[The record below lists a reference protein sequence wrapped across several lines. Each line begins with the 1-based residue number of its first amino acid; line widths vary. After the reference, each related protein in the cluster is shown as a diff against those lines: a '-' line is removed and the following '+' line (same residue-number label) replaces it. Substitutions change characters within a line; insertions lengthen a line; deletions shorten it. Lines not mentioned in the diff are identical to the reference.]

1 MNSHSLRKSIAWFL
15 IFSFG
20 HAQLV
25 QAASLTLAPT
35 PLAAT
40 TTTVVRP
47 NLMYVLDD
55 SGSMAWDYTPDYI
68 NDAQVTDPTNAGITP
83 PGSSGDRGTATIVGG
98 VITAISATGGNI
110 YSYATPTVLIQGDG
124 INAAAHVTMNAN
136 GTIAS
141 VVMDNG
147 GTGYTAAG
155 TYVTFLGGLK
165 TSGWGMCWGTTGASN
180 QGGAP
185 KDSSVNPACTI
196 RSQMPYSTSKINFQY
211 YDPSVRYLPPIK
223 ADGSSYAAAS
233 ITAAPVSSTGSGS
246 YRDTLTPTAP
256 ATTTNLTSNY
266 EHEIW
271 CSTASPS
278 PAVTAANIATHA
290 QCKENTDT
298 SNNNLYPNATYT
310 FRKTYQGPASY
321 FTMDASEFC
330 TGTDLTNCI
339 TRAQALAAVPAFVV
353 GGVTYNV
360 PSYYRWCSYYNPVS
374 KTFGG
379 CQGRRDLD
387 HYLPNY
393 LGGWISGTG
402 GAAGVQATADLIIG
416 PNPPGLN
423 AAPVAGNILNSVTVG
438 GVDIVGGLTFTSA
451 GGDQNTMATNVCNA
465 IKANTGTTGY
475 ACSVS
480 NNRITIQAAAT
491 GIAANG
497 LPVLAL
503 GPSNPLAANAVGRI
517 NVLPGGATTGL
528 SISSIKIQR
537 AAPDTSEV
545 ELLAAPVT
553 ADGNELSTARRIC
566 NGIVG
571 NAANAGQYTARSG
584 TDGALPAWGTCD
596 APDVAYLQI
605 QRLTQDTTDN
615 NATISV
621 TGPAAATISTGSIQI
636 GSVSGATSISDVT
649 LAGVSIM
656 TAPALSIA
664 DGTQQAAIADSLAA
678 KINGNGGCSASAP
691 GLSDTITI
699 TGCTGALAVV
709 SNSALATATL
719 KVMSTGHTYGANLGT
734 IQVGATTIAPA
745 INSGTITNGTSVS
758 NNATAIR
765 NAIQGGNGTHGF
777 SAAAPTVN
785 GDGSYNIVVT
795 APTGTA
801 NNGLSFTINDGPS
814 DPGGVSAS
822 PTWSFDITG
831 ASSDNKI
838 IDWLQCSAGY
848 MVSTDASTGTT
859 SGCGTN
865 RLGCTTALANGLNGA
880 GINGYSYSCTYDT
893 STQNNQDCVVTGPT
907 GASACTSDLV
917 ITKDAEINIVNES
930 KTGGG
935 PACPGYTAPTWTFRI
950 KEADNKDKKIK
961 SIKCGSTHTILT
973 NTVSTGSNDD
983 ENVRRKK
990 LGSELV
996 ASGTN
1001 GYSYSCTSVNRPI
1014 CTVTGPVAAK
1024 ACTNLSV
1031 NDNESG
1037 IEIDGSNTVS
1047 QTCPGPTFSAVA
1059 TSSTW
1064 QFTIDDATALSKQI
1078 SSITCGGVN
1087 TITTNSVN
1095 SGAAA
1100 ADPVSARIN
1109 NLTTSLMANDIN
1121 SYTVSCTT
1129 ATSTTQSS
1137 TCTVTGPSGAN
1148 ACTAAFSTCPAG
1160 NIRIAHDSTIS
1171 LSGGTAV
1178 ANFGSTEPIKRYCVA
1193 STSDGSSGTTPVDNF
1208 KPYVEGLAT
1217 FSGGAPSQPTNITA
1231 ITSTTVGPI
1240 STSTVNMNG
1249 GAASTNAVPTNAT
1262 GSSPNVLSMD
1272 GGSAPVAGS
1281 NRWTGVGILKRVD
1294 IVNDGRTFNRA
1305 STRTDCVGS
1314 SCSYTEE
1321 MQNFANWY
1329 SYYRTR
1335 MLMMKSATT
1344 LAFNQLDGNYRVG
1357 FDNICQATTAPL
1369 SVDNPVNQFTGANR
1383 SSWWNS
1389 LTGATPACATPLR
1402 AETAKIGQY
1411 FAGKLPISVAK
1422 PDPIEYS
1429 CQQNYMLLVTD
1440 GYWNEGESTAIKKV
1454 DGTDIGNTDN
1464 NSSTAARPYYDG
1476 AQAST
1481 TCPTQNGSTRSA
1493 ASSCRTLADITYHY
1507 YSTDLRTS
1515 ALGNAT
1521 NVALARDVS
1530 TNNVLTT
1537 ADDKNLTQ
1545 HMNFFAM
1552 GLGIEGKLAY
1562 RSDYQTATIGDY
1574 HSILTGAGGVNW
1586 PAVANLDPTGVD
1598 DLWHATVNGRGK
1610 YFSARNVPNV
1620 VAGLREAL
1628 NKIGARVGSAAAAAT
1643 SNLEPVPGDNF
1654 AYVASYQTQ
1663 DWVGDLQS
1671 RSINVSTGDVSP
1683 ETNCAASG
1691 VQKTISGSSGAS
1703 TITVSDATDLVV
1715 GAAVTGTGIA
1725 TGAVVTAISGL
1736 GVTLSQ
1742 ANTGVVSGSGTF
1754 KYGCQWSAQAKLE
1767 ATTWSAR
1774 RIYVKPSSGTSGD
1787 PLRAFTYD
1795 NLSGAER
1802 AYFNPGPD
1810 ACVGAANPVPT
1821 TNLSQYCPLG
1831 GIASVPE
1838 MTTSNLVDFLRG
1850 DRGYEQ
1856 DGELG
1861 HAQVWRNRAR
1871 VLGDIVNTQPIFIKA
1886 PSAGYTDTGYS
1897 AFKTA
1902 QAARKPLVVVSSQDG
1917 MLHAFNAYAGNVT
1930 VNGSAVGPGEEM
1942 WAFAPTEAMQNMKWL
1957 ADANYSHRFLVD
1969 GLIAVGDVD
1978 FGSNDWRTILVGGLG
1993 SGGSS
1998 YYALDI
2004 TDPTNPKYL
2013 WEFTHANLGK
2023 TYSNVAITKLHTGE
2037 WTVMFS
2043 SGYNNTANGGDGGG
2057 HLFAVNPQTGAL
2069 KSGFPIS
2076 NLSGT
2081 SGSPSNLG
2089 KITPWADNPATNN
2102 TTQFVYAG
2110 DTNGDLWR
2118 FDMDPTGTGHTGSA
2132 VFKLA
2137 HLENA
2142 GVPQPITTKPELTRL
2157 QDDVRLIM
2165 VGTGKYLE
2173 VSDLTNTDIQA
2184 VYAIKDTMGAANLG
2198 GASQATWNPTTDTLP
2213 SDPTKPMF
2221 LERKL
2226 ISVDQ
2231 LNDPITHTDS
2241 YGVTSV
2247 HRKIC
2252 AGSTPTVTSS
2262 GSPPNLTYTCTGVDG
2277 TTLDY
2282 AVHGGWYARLS
2293 DAGERINVDPRI
2305 VSGTLIFASNVPA
2318 ADACTVGGNAW
2329 FTAVDAAT
2337 GLAIEEFASTK
2348 VSGALVVGLTVIR
2361 LSTGEYKAIATRS
2374 DYKQE
2379 TLSVPVAAAAAVS
2392 NTFQSKRGL
2401 WREFEAY

>member
-25 QAASLTLAPT
+25 QAASLALAPT

-47 NLMYVLDD
+47 NLVYVLDD

-68 NDAQVTDPTNAGITP
+68 NDNPITDPTNPLYGP
-83 PGSSGDRGTATIVGG
+83 NGSSGDIGNKTIVGG
-98 VITAISATGGNI
+98 VITAISAVGGNV
-110 YSYATPTVLIQGDG
+110 YQHATPTVLIQGDG

-136 GTIAS
+136 RTIAS
-141 VVMDNG
+141 VVIDNG

-165 TSGWGMCWGTTGASN
+165 TSGWGMCWGTTTT
-180 QGGAP
+180 GGPP
-185 KDSSVNPACTI
+185 KDSSANPACTA
-196 RSQMPYSTSKINFQY
+196 RPQMPYSTSRINYQY
-211 YDPSVRYLPPIK
+211 YDPAVRYLPPIK

-233 ITAAPVSSTGSGS
+233 ITLAPVSSTGSGA
-246 YRDTLTPTAP
+246 YKDTLTPAP
-256 ATTTNLTSNY
+256 NQVTTFTNLNTDY

-271 CSTASPS
+271 CSTLSPS
-278 PAVTAANIATHA
+278 PAVTAANIATHL

-310 FRKTYQGPASY
+310 YKNKYFGPASY

-330 TGTDLTNCI
+330 SGTDLTNCI
-339 TRAQALAAVPAFVV
+339 TRAQALAAVPAFKV
-353 GGVTYNV
+353 GGVDYVTS
-360 PSYYRWCSYYNPVS
+360 SYYRWCSYYNPVS

-387 HYLPNY
+387 HYIPNY
-393 LGGWISGTG
+393 LGGWIGASGA
-402 GAAGVQATADLIIG
+402 AAGVQASADLIIG
-416 PNPPGLN
+416 PNPPGTN
-423 AAPVAGNILNSVTVG
+423 AAPLVGNKLNSVTVG
-438 GVDIVGGLTFTSA
+438 GVDIVGGQTFTST
-451 GGDQNTMATNVCNA
+451 GGDQNTIATNVCTA
-465 IKANTGTTGY
+465 IQANTGTTGY

-480 NNRITIQAAAT
+480 NNRVTIQAAAVGT
-491 GIAANG
+491 ASNG

-503 GPSNPLAANAVGRI
+503 GPINLGAANAEGKISVS
-517 NVLPGGATTGL
+517 PGGATTGL
-528 SISSIKIQR
+528 SITSIKIQR
-537 AAPDTSEV
+537 ADTSEV

-553 ADGNELSTARRIC
+553 ADGNERSTAQRIC

-571 NAANAGQYTARSG
+571 NAANASLYTARSG

-596 APDVAYLQI
+596 APDVAYVMI
-605 QRLTQDTTDN
+605 QRMIKDTTDN

-621 TGPAAATISTGSIQI
+621 TGPAAATISTGAIQI
-636 GSVSGATSISDVT
+636 NSTAGATSISDVT

-691 GLSDTITI
+691 GLSDTVTI

-709 SNSALATATL
+709 SNSAQATATM
-719 KVMSTGHTYGANLGT
+719 KVTSTTHAYGANLGT
-734 IQVGATTIAPA
+734 IQVSATTIAPA

-758 NNATAIR
+758 NNATSIRTAI
-765 NAIQGGNGTHGF
+765 NNGTGTHGF
-777 SAAAPTVN
+777 TAAAPTAN
-785 GDGSYNIVVT
+785 GDGTYNIVVT
-795 APTGTA
+795 APVGTA
-801 NNGLSFTINDGPS
+801 NNGLSFTFNDGPS
-814 DPGGVSAS
+814 DPGGVSSS
-822 PTWSFDITG
+822 PIWSFGING
-831 ASSDNKI
+831 ASSDSKL
-838 IDWLQCSAGY
+838 IDYVRCSAAY
-848 MVSTDASTGTT
+848 AVSSDASTGTT

-865 RLGCTTALANGLNGA
+865 NLTCTTALANGLNGA
-880 GINGYSYSCTYDT
+880 GINGYSYSCSYDT
-893 STQNNQDCVVTGPT
+893 GSQNNQDCYVTGPS
-907 GASACTSDLV
+907 GASACTGDLV
-917 ITKDAEINIVNES
+917 RTYESGITIDSYN
-930 KTGGG
+930 KTSSGS
-935 PACPGYTAPTWTFRI
+935 PGCAAISAPTWTFYI
-950 KEADNKDKKIK
+950 DDADEKNKKIA
-961 SIKCGSTHTILT
+961 SIKCGGVNTIAVD
-973 NTVSTGSNDD
+973 TVSSGSNNN
-983 ENVRRKK
+983 ETPRRKA
-990 LGSELV
+990 LATGLE
-996 ASGTN
+996 ANGAN
-1001 GYSYSCTSVNRPI
+1001 GYTYDCDTTVDKPT
-1014 CTVTGPVAAK
+1014 CTVTGPVAA
-1024 ACTNLSV
+1024 ANCTNLSFDYDGAIDI
-1031 NDNESG
+1031 NDKS
-1037 IEIDGSNTVS
+1037 SVT
-1047 QTCPGPTFSAVA
+1047 QTCPAAPTTAASA
-1059 TSSTW
+1059 TW
-1064 QFTIDDATALSKQI
+1064 YFRINDATTLSKKI
-1078 SSITCGGVN
+1078 NSITCGGVN
-1087 TITTNSVN
+1087 TITTETVN
-1095 SGAAA
+1095 TGAAA
-1100 ADPVSARIN
+1100 ADPVSSRIN

-1129 ATSTTQSS
+1129 ATSTTPSS
-1137 TCTVTGPSGAN
+1137 TCTVTGPVGVN
-1148 ACTAAFSTCPAG
+1148 ACTAADFDCPAG
-1160 NIRIAHDSTIS
+1160 SMRIAHDSTIS
-1171 LSGGTAV
+1171 MTGGAAAGDV
-1178 ANFGSTEPIKRYCVA
+1178 GSVPTKRYCVA
-1193 STSDGSSGTTPVDNF
+1193 ATSNGSSGTTAVDNF
-1208 KPYVEGLAT
+1208 APYLFTVSP
-1217 FSGGAPSQPTNITA
+1217 FSGGAPSQNTTITP

-1240 STSTVNMNG
+1240 STLTTNMNG
-1249 GAASTNAVPTNAT
+1249 GVASSNAVPTNAT
-1262 GSSPNVLSMD
+1262 GTSPNVLALD
-1272 GGSAPVAGS
+1272 GGSAPVVGS
-1281 NRWTGVGILKRVD
+1281 NRWTGVGIFKRVD

-1305 STRTDCVGS
+1305 STRTDCVGG

-1335 MLMMKSATT
+1335 MLLMKSATT

-1357 FDNICQATTAPL
+1357 FDNICQATGTT
-1369 SVDNPVNQFTGANR
+1369 VDNPVNQFTGANR
-1383 SSWWNS
+1383 TAWWTS
-1389 LTGATPACATPLR
+1389 LTKAAPACATPLR
-1402 AETAKIGQY
+1402 AETAKIGRY
-1411 FAGKLPISVAK
+1411 FAGKQTVSTAH

-1440 GYWNEGESTAIKKV
+1440 GYWNEVESTAIKKV
-1454 DGTDIGNTDN
+1454 DGSDINNTDN
-1464 NSSTAARPYYDG
+1464 NILTAARPYYDG
-1476 AQAST
+1476 EQAST
-1481 TCPTQNGSTRSA
+1481 TCTTPASGTTRSGA
-1493 ASSCRTLADITYHY
+1493 LSCRTLADITYHY

-1515 ALGNAT
+1515 ALGNA
-1521 NVALARDVS
+1521 NGALGTDVS
-1530 TNNVLTT
+1530 ANNVLTT
-1537 ADDKNLTQ
+1537 ADDKNLAQ

-1574 HSILTGAGGVNW
+1574 YSILKGIGGVNW

-1671 RSINVSTGDVSP
+1671 RSINVATGDVSP
-1683 ETNCAASG
+1683 ETNCAAIG
-1691 VQKTISGSSGAS
+1691 VQKTISGASGAT
-1703 TITVSDATDLVV
+1703 TITVSDTTDLVV

-1742 ANTGVVSGSGTF
+1742 VNTGVVSGSGTF

-1810 ACVGAANPVPT
+1810 ACVGAANPSPT

-1850 DRGYEQ
+1850 NREYEQ

-1886 PSAGYTDTGYS
+1886 PSAAYTDTGYS

-1902 QAARKPLVVVSSQDG
+1902 QASRKPLVVVSSQDG
-1917 MLHAFNAYAGNVT
+1917 MLHAFNAYAGNVS
-1930 VNGSAVGPGEEM
+1930 VNGSPVGPGEEM
-1942 WAFAPTEAMQNMKWL
+1942 WAFAPTEAMANMKWL

-2013 WEFTHANLGK
+2013 WEFSHANLGK

-2057 HLFAVNPQTGAL
+2057 HLFAINPRTAAL
-2069 KSGFPIS
+2069 MSGFPIS

-2081 SGSPSNLG
+2081 GGSPSNLG
-2089 KITPWADNPATNN
+2089 KITPWADSPATNN

-2173 VSDLTNTDIQA
+2173 VSDLLNTDIQA
-2184 VYAIKDTMGAANLG
+2184 VYAIKDTMGAANKG
-2198 GASQATWNPTTDTLP
+2198 GASQATWNPTTDMLP
-2213 SDPTKPMF
+2213 SDATKPMF

-2231 LNDPITHTDS
+2231 NDDPITHTDS
-2241 YGVTSV
+2241 YGVISV

-2262 GSPPNLTYTCTGVDG
+2262 GSAPNLTYTCTGAD
-2277 TTLDY
+2277 TTALDY
-2282 AVHGGWYARLS
+2282 SVHGGWFARFPAPVS
-2293 DAGERINVDPRI
+2293 PDSGERVNVDPRI
-2305 VSGTLIFASNVPA
+2305 VSGTLLFASNIPSA
-2318 ADACTVGGNAW
+2318 SACTVGGNAW

-2361 LSTGEYKAIATRS
+2361 LISGEYKAIATRS